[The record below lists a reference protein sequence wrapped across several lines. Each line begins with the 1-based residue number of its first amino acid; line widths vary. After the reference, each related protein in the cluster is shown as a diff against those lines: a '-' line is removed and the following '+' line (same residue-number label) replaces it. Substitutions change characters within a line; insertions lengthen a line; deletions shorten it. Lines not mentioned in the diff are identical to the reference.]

1 MKSQINQAS
10 QAKLESPEDLFK
22 KMLGRAQYLLAMREH
37 GAKELKTKL
46 CQKFAEYE
54 QTPGLVDE
62 VIRLCQQKN
71 WQSDERYVESYVRM
85 ATQKGQGPL
94 KIRQALMRASDDQAS
109 MDAHLNLGDDV
120 WCEIAQAAL
129 EKKYQD
135 AHKPTERKEH
145 AKRLRFLQSRGFS
158 GSQCYKAFKT

>member
-1 MKSQINQAS
+1 MRFQTKQV
-10 QAKLESPEDLFK
+10 KLDSPEELFK
-22 KMLGRAQYLLAMREH
+22 TMLGRAQYLLAMREH

-54 QTPGLVDE
+54 QAPGLVDE
-62 VIRLCQQKN
+62 IIRLCQQKN

-85 ATQKGQGPL
+85 AIEKGQGPI

-135 AHKPTERKEH
+135 VHKPTDRKEH

-158 GSQCYKAFKT
+158 GSQCYKAFKP

>member
-1 MKSQINQAS
+1 MKSQTNQTR
-10 QAKLESPEDLFK
+10 LDSPEELFK
-22 KMLGRAQYLLAMREH
+22 TMLGRAQYLLAMREH

-54 QTPGLVDE
+54 QAPGLVDE
-62 VIRLCQQKN
+62 IIRLCQEKN

-85 ATQKGQGPL
+85 ATQKGQGPI
-94 KIRQALMRASDDQAS
+94 KIRQALMRASDDLAS
-109 MDAHLNLGDDV
+109 MDAHLNLDDDV

-135 AHKPTERKEH
+135 AHKPTDRKEH

-158 GSQCYKAFKT
+158 GSQCYKAFKP

>member
-1 MKSQINQAS
+1 MKSQTNLYKEVS
-10 QAKLESPEDLFK
+10 SEDLFK
-22 KMLGRAQYLLAMREH
+22 TMLGRAQYLLAMREH

-54 QTPGLVDE
+54 QAPGLVDE
-62 VIRLCQQKN
+62 VIRFCQQKN

-85 ATQKGQGPL
+85 AMQKGQGPL
-94 KIRQALMRASDDQAS
+94 KIRQALMRASNDQAL

-135 AHKPTERKEH
+135 IHKPSERKEH

-158 GSQCYKAFKT
+158 GSQCYKAFKS